1 MIRLPIG
8 RFFENFL
15 DWTVAHCAEFTRLCS
30 RCIDSGVD
38 ALKNVFCA
46 PPELVMLL
54 IFCAIIF
61 VVGNRRKQLVFGAA
75 AGMLL
80 IIMLG
85 LWEAAMETIALMII
99 CTIATVAIGI
109 PLAILMTFCSWLKKI
124 LLPLLDIMQ
133 TMPAYVYLVPAI
145 AFFSIS
151 NTSGVFAT
159 VVFALPPIVRMTV
172 LGIENTPSDL
182 LECSEA
188 FGATPFQRLFDLEL
202 PTALS
207 SIRAG
212 LNQTVMLALSMVV
225 IASLVG
231 AQGVGSVVWGAICN
245 GEKGVAFEGGIVIVI
260 IAIILDRT
268 LQTTGGITPM
278 RGEEK

>member
-1 MIRLPIG
+1 
-8 RFFENFL
+8 
-15 DWTVAHCAEFTRLCS
+15 
-30 RCIDSGVD
+30 
-38 ALKNVFCA
+38 
-46 PPELVMLL
+46 
-54 IFCAIIF
+54 
-61 VVGNRRKQLVFGAA
+61 
-75 AGMLL
+75 
-80 IIMLG
+80 
-85 LWEAAMETIALMII
+85 
-99 CTIATVAIGI
+99 
-109 PLAILMTFCSWLKKI
+109 
-124 LLPLLDIMQ
+124 MQ

-151 NTSGVFAT
+151 NTSGIFAT

-172 LGIENTPSDL
+172 LGIENTPKDL

-188 FGATPFQRLFDLEL
+188 FGATPMNRLFDLEL
-202 PTALS
+202 PTALT

-245 GEKGVAFEGGIVIVI
+245 GEKGVAFEGGIVIVV

-268 LQTTGGITPM
+268 LQATGTAFKQ
-278 RGEEK
+278 EDEK

>member
-8 RFFENFL
+8 QYFERFL
-15 DWTVAHCAEFTRLCS
+15 DWAVAHCADFTRWCS
-30 RCIDSGVD
+30 RSIDSVVD
-38 ALKNVFCA
+38 GLKNILCA
-46 PPELVMLL
+46 PPEWAMLL
-54 IFCAIIF
+54 IFCAVIF
-61 VVGNRRKQLVFGAA
+61 VVSGRRKLLTFGSACGMMLV
-75 AGMLL
+75 
-80 IIMLG
+80 IMLG
-85 LWEAAMETIALMII
+85 LWESAMETMALVII
-99 CTIATVAIGI
+99 CTAAAVAIGL
-109 PLAILMTFCSWLKKI
+109 PLAVLMTFSKWLKKI
-124 LLPLLDIMQ
+124 VLPLLDIMQ

-172 LGIENTPSDL
+172 LGIENTPKDL

-188 FGATPFQRLFDLEL
+188 FGATPINRLFDLEL
-202 PTALS
+202 PTALT

-245 GEKGVAFEGGIVIVI
+245 GEKGVAF
-260 IAIILDRT
+260 
-268 LQTTGGITPM
+268 
-278 RGEEK
+278 